1 MIWNEEQLREEFGVD
16 GYEWFVVKAIPRLT
30 ACPYC
35 QGGGVVTIP
44 NDLLNETWAKEGKTT
59 NFTKTEACRVCYD
72 YIDRLTTFVKIWV
85 KTVPPAYRQF
95 TLRTLQPKEGLSVS
109 VKRQQEVFDALRKLG
124 QNPKPGFAFLGPPQ
138 AGKTVMTSAL
148 YTEALWNETV
158 RAPQYDMKA
167 QKFFPVWRI
176 STKKMLDELTDW
188 SMHRNDK
195 EPEFGL
201 GTPYPT
207 VTVEKIVHVR
217 QYGRTPRLFLEELDK
232 IKETDARRFNLF
244 EVLNAMHDQK
254 GVLVVSSN
262 YSLKDFASMF
272 GDDFA
277 WRIQE
282 SCMVVDLFPE
292 KTQ

>member
-16 GYEWFVVKAIPRLT
+16 GYEWFVGKAVPRIA

-35 QGGGVVTIP
+35 QGSGSITMP
-44 NDLLNETWAKEGKTT
+44 NRLLNEQWAKEGKTT
-59 NFTKTEACRVCYD
+59 NFTKLEACWNCYG
-72 YIDRLTTFVKIWV
+72 YIARLTTFVKIWV

-95 TLRTLQPKEGLSVS
+95 TIRSLQPKEGLSVS
-109 VKRQQEVFDALRKLG
+109 VERQQAIIKSLSS

-138 AGKTVMTSAL
+138 AGKTVLTSAL

-158 RAPQYDMKA
+158 RAPQYDLKA

-188 SMHRNDK
+188 SMHRNDP
-195 EPEFGL
+195 EPEFGA

-207 VTVEKIVHVR
+207 VTVEKIIHVR

-244 EVLNAMHDQK
+244 EILNAMHDQK
-254 GVLVVSSN
+254 GVLVVNSN
-262 YSLKDFASMF
+262 YTLKDFASMF

-277 WRIQE
+277 WRVQE
-282 SCMVVDLFPE
+282 SCMVVDMFP
-292 KTQ
+292 TNSQSS